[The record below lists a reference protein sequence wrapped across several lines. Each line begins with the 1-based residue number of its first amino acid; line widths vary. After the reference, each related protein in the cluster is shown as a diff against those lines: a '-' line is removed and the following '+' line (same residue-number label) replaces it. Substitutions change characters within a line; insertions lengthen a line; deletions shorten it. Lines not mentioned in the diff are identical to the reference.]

1 LYILNNVKHKLL
13 IHIYYIAEQC
23 TPSTV
28 ILPGYICCT
37 TLAGSTLNWILR
49 LNAYTLIQYML
60 YQLGTSQVPVQTSDT
75 RSIGRYKP
83 KTYKRRTVQTLDTK
97 NIGLVQ
103 TSDSTNV
110 LPVQTLD
117 QHKRRTKK
125 KCIRI
130 LRFFYQ
136 KVFYFYR
143 MV

>member
-1 LYILNNVKHKLL
+1 
-13 IHIYYIAEQC
+13 
-23 TPSTV
+23 
-28 ILPGYICCT
+28 
-37 TLAGSTLNWILR
+37 
-49 LNAYTLIQYML
+49 ML

-136 KVFYFYR
+136 KVFPFIEWSN
-143 MV
+143 